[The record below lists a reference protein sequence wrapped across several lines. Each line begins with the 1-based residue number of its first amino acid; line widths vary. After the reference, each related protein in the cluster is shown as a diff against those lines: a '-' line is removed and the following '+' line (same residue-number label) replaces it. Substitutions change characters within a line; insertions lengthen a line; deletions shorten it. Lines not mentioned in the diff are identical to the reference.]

1 MGLTPPNLLLVAAL
15 FVGIF
20 ALALPFVWT
29 GYPPVRRPGRKVGAG
44 SGGPWSDFVRV
55 FSNRHIRLIA
65 GLVLV
70 TVVVKQVV
78 DYEFNE
84 AVAAFAGDDRD
95 AITSFQGYVFGAK
108 DALPLL
114 VLLPLGP
121 LLKRWGVG
129 LAVLMLPVAMLGFTA
144 VLAAAFSIWTATLAK
159 AGDSM
164 FRYSAERTA
173 REVLYVP
180 VPTELKLKAKAY
192 IDVAVEKGFGKALTG
207 LLIFALLG
215 FGDYR
220 RITWMAVGLSIVW
233 CIMAVAA
240 KRQYVTA
247 LAESIRGRFA
257 NLEGGLA
264 TLTERSTLAMV
275 EDALR
280 GDPVDVSF
288 GLDLVEQAGH
298 VDAKHLAD
306 EMELLLDHPEPQ
318 VRIRVLRLLKRFP
331 NLVSA
336 GHLRGCLTDTSPQVR
351 EEAVGAL
358 AAERPN
364 DADAE
369 RVFEELLSAPEDG
382 VRVAAL
388 SWLVSDASSDPLSRR
403 IGSQHVGHLLAG
415 GEHGRPSDAA
425 LETMAAPIRC
435 ELALTAGLLEP
446 GPLPDGILGRL
457 LEDDD
462 PRVVEAAVRSAGL
475 IGSSNIQSTLI
486 SKLADPSHREAV
498 REALAAIGV
507 DVIDLCAA
515 RLHDPGE
522 RPEVSRNIPPVLA
535 RIRHPRAVT
544 VLLATVADRR
554 ADRETRF
561 QAVKALN
568 KLRAGNGRPLDFDA
582 EIVLSATAAEV
593 EEAVRYADFS
603 TSLDRAGIP
612 TPGIELLK
620 AAIEESWE
628 DRREVVFRLLGL
640 VYPRAEVY
648 RSHSTLTR
656 TDERAQANALEWME
670 RTLGHGLFQ
679 SVLPVLVRE
688 TESGSAPDP
697 VDLKAILEELC
708 EDSEAWVSSVAASSR
723 AAGLADSE
731 PGAKDHM
738 DLIEKTFLLQ
748 KVDLLEGARSSHL
761 GLLASIAD
769 ELEVE
774 SDEVL
779 LHQGEPNDSLYVIAR
794 GAVELSGVADQTLV
808 AGENTPFGTWSLID
822 SDPSVVGARRA
833 PGARE
838 PRDHDLHARCPIR
851 VRQGAADCPPA
862 RRFLSGDVRHSSI
875 RVGPLDGKPA
885 RSDEGR

>member
-1 MGLTPPNLLLVAAL
+1 MAINVLSRFLPDSGQPRRKELTRLLSMMGLYFLVLIAVGILRPIKNALALDGLAEGDFYQVYLVSAGVILFAPTFNYLADRIPWRTLIPATAAFFALNLIVFRAIYSEGSATLGMVFYGWYDLFAAALVTQFFMAVQIFFNARDAKSAVPLVIAAGSLGVVVGGITTGLLAQTIGTPNLLLVAAL

-280 GDPVDVSF
+280 GDPVDRELRTRPGRAGWTRGRETPGGRDGTPAGSP
-288 GLDLVEQAGH
+288 GTAGPDTCPPPVE
-298 VDAKHLAD
+298 
-306 EMELLLDHPEPQ
+306 
-318 VRIRVLRLLKRFP
+318 
-331 NLVSA
+331 
-336 GHLRGCLTDTSPQVR
+336 
-351 EEAVGAL
+351 
-358 AAERPN
+358 
-364 DADAE
+364 
-369 RVFEELLSAPEDG
+369 
-382 VRVAAL
+382 AL
-388 SWLVSDASSDPLSRR
+388 SKS
-403 IGSQHVGHLLAG
+403 
-415 GEHGRPSDAA
+415 
-425 LETMAAPIRC
+425 
-435 ELALTAGLLEP
+435 GL
-446 GPLPDGILGRL
+446 
-457 LEDDD
+457 
-462 PRVVEAAVRSAGL
+462 
-475 IGSSNIQSTLI
+475 
-486 SKLADPSHREAV
+486 
-498 REALAAIGV
+498 
-507 DVIDLCAA
+507 
-515 RLHDPGE
+515 
-522 RPEVSRNIPPVLA
+522 
-535 RIRHPRAVT
+535 
-544 VLLATVADRR
+544 
-554 ADRETRF
+554 
-561 QAVKALN
+561 
-568 KLRAGNGRPLDFDA
+568 
-582 EIVLSATAAEV
+582 
-593 EEAVRYADFS
+593 
-603 TSLDRAGIP
+603 
-612 TPGIELLK
+612 
-620 AAIEESWE
+620 
-628 DRREVVFRLLGL
+628 
-640 VYPRAEVY
+640 
-648 RSHSTLTR
+648 
-656 TDERAQANALEWME
+656 
-670 RTLGHGLFQ
+670 
-679 SVLPVLVRE
+679 
-688 TESGSAPDP
+688 
-697 VDLKAILEELC
+697 
-708 EDSEAWVSSVAASSR
+708 
-723 AAGLADSE
+723 
-731 PGAKDHM
+731 
-738 DLIEKTFLLQ
+738 
-748 KVDLLEGARSSHL
+748 
-761 GLLASIAD
+761 
-769 ELEVE
+769 
-774 SDEVL
+774 
-779 LHQGEPNDSLYVIAR
+779 
-794 GAVELSGVADQTLV
+794 
-808 AGENTPFGTWSLID
+808 
-822 SDPSVVGARRA
+822 RRA
-833 PGARE
+833 P
-838 PRDHDLHARCPIR
+838 PRLPH
-851 VRQGAADCPPA
+851 
-862 RRFLSGDVRHSSI
+862 RHESA
-875 RVGPLDGKPA
+875 GP
-885 RSDEGR
+885 